1 MYSCEGEYLAAMSA
15 QAEAE
20 AEMEQYRQYQEYLD
34 NLIEAKQFELFSIEY
49 CLDLLMSRDFK
60 KSGLT
65 PQQYLSKKKEQLQL
79 PKEPVKSESQT
90 LDF

>member
-15 QAEAE
+15 QGEAE

-34 NLIEAKQFELFSIEY
+34 NLIEAKQFDLYGVEY
-49 CLDLLMSRDFK
+49 CLDLLMSKDFG

-65 PQQYLSKKKEQLQL
+65 PQQYLSKKKEQLL
-79 PKEPVKSESQT
+79 KPKEPVTSESQT